1 MAIPSK
7 IVGAGNNSTAQNV
20 IKVTFSE
27 ATSNIPTLE
36 AWDNFSFNSIAHEIF
51 TGTTGNGD
59 IPMLSAVATTDAG
72 PSSDWLPSSA
82 TAGGATINRLKGD
95 TNYVNLASSAISASG
110 SVLFNLC
117 WSVPFDASIPSDM
130 EAVLVIRF
138 EYTGPAPVL
147 TWEFNDDDE
156 GGTEGTPVWTTITA
170 GTSGHQIIPT
180 DSGATAGSLMLHRP
194 VSGVIESGEIWV
206 TTS

>member
-7 IVGAGNNSTAQNV
+7 VVGAGNNSTAQNV
-20 IKVTFSE
+20 FRVTFSE

-36 AWDNFSFNSIAHEIF
+36 AWDNFSFNTITHEVF
-51 TGTTGNGD
+51 TGTTGNGNL
-59 IPMLSAVATTDAG
+59 PMLSAVATTATG
-72 PSSDWLPSSA
+72 PASDWVPVAA
-82 TAGGATINRLKGD
+82 TSGGATINRLKGD
-95 TNYVNLASSAISASG
+95 TNYVNLSSGVVAASG

-147 TWEFNDDDE
+147 TWEFNDDDA

-180 DSGATAGSLMLHRP
+180 DLGASVGSLMLHRP
-194 VSGVIESGEIWV
+194 VFGIIDSGEIWV
-206 TTS
+206 TS